1 MLKFG
6 VMLRPGHFPFPHMLT
21 CMRVAEEVG
30 FEFMWFGDSHLIW
43 QEVSPYLAAA
53 AAGSRRLT
61 VGPLVSNPVT
71 RHPTVMASMIATI
84 AQLYEG
90 RAVLGVGRGDS
101 AVRTLGLPPM
111 PVKQFSETL
120 RTIRALCRGDEV
132 DYGGTAIHFPW
143 LTHKVPV
150 WVAAYGPR
158 VLELAGAEG
167 DGVILQLA
175 SPSVVEW
182 SVGHVRRGREQGGL
196 PWAGFEV

>member
-21 CMRVAEEVG
+21 TMRVAEDAG

-43 QEVSPYLAAA
+43 QEVSPYLA
-53 AAGSRRLT
+53 

-101 AVRTLGLPPM
+101 AVRALGLP
-111 PVKQFSETL
+111 
-120 RTIRALCRGDEV
+120 
-132 DYGGTAIHFPW
+132 
-143 LTHKVPV
+143 
-150 WVAAYGPR
+150 
-158 VLELAGAEG
+158 
-167 DGVILQLA
+167 
-175 SPSVVEW
+175 
-182 SVGHVRRGREQGGL
+182 
-196 PWAGFEV
+196 